1 MMKWNM
7 KKEALNIGSI
17 QLDNFQLDN
26 DYMEVLLDIID
37 MSDELRAEISKAIE
51 IEKVRYVEEWG
62 EYYEEHPEYNRHN
75 RAWSD
80 KPVIVDFSYLTI
92 GLEAGKPITY
102 IVMTTFHD
110 AVDDGVETTAQVTV
124 DLSEYEDELKKA
136 VIKTLIDRFF

>member
-1 MMKWNM
+1 
-7 KKEALNIGSI
+7 
-17 QLDNFQLDN
+17 
-26 DYMEVLLDIID
+26 
-37 MSDELRAEISKAIE
+37 
-51 IEKVRYVEEWG
+51 
-62 EYYEEHPEYNRHN
+62 
-75 RAWSD
+75 
-80 KPVIVDFSYLTI
+80 LTI